1 VARSEIERKSA
12 RQKRANRQRADLDQ
26 PPPGGRRAVGYE
38 PGGLQLRENE
48 AALIRDGYRYLLG
61 GASLRGIAT
70 LWNAA
75 GFTTAVGGPWRPDA
89 VRYTLRNP
97 RNAAI
102 AVHFGEEIGAGTWP
116 AIVPEHTY
124 RAAAALLDDPS
135 RRTTPNNARRY
146 LLAGL
151 ARCHCGAAVITGRT
165 QHGQY
170 AISRLLGC
178 EDVWRLWF
186 D

>member
-12 RQKRANRQRADLDQ
+12 PQKRANRQRADLGQ

-70 LWNAA
+70 LW
-75 GFTTAVGGPWRPDA
+75 RPNA

-102 AVHFGEEIGAGTWP
+102 AVHLGEEIGAGTWP

-135 RRTTPNNARRY
+135 RRTTPSNARRY